1 MDNPPTAKSRR
12 RQTQRLSFRDKR
24 RASFTRRNTQLR
36 KSRRRPHS
44 APPVAAAL
52 TERKLASAE
61 LRCTSSYPDIVIYVV
76 AHGRVIQTEKM
87 PHKILWHSIIPVNGC
102 SNYSDAQF
110 DAELINILYEGF
122 RARVPQTEILTQY
135 CAHIDPYQ
143 SEFFKSSVFFSLKT
157 FKENIDTLTPQ
168 YWSADILAERDT
180 LAAIITG
187 IVYKISKNENVIDYL
202 TKAVLPNCRAF
213 FKLLVKDISTPRQPA
228 EKQDEYMNVYNGMRR
243 INKMEF
249 ELKQYFADP
258 AKYSCTKFRRIKL
271 NKHYYFENL
280 PAESGFFVVYDRIS
294 AAPTQPT
301 TTHPAIKKINI
312 DEMEREGAAVS
323 LVALVQLLRRRG
335 YKNIAVFDNSCNS
348 AEEAKAFRAIQLPE
362 MQRSVS
368 AAAAATAAPPN
379 SIWHSNLSEPRLS

>member
-12 RQTQRLSFRDKR
+12 RQTQRLSFRDKKR
-24 RASFTRRNTQLR
+24 VSFTRRNTQLR

-44 APPVAAAL
+44 APTVAAAL

-61 LRCTSSYPDIVIYVV
+61 LRRVPTASYPDIVIYVV

-110 DAELINILYEGF
+110 DTELINILYEGF
-122 RARVPQTEILTQY
+122 RTRAPQTEILTQY
-135 CAHIDPYQ
+135 CAHIDPHQ

-168 YWSADILAERDT
+168 YWSANILAERDT
-180 LAAIITG
+180 LSTIITG

-202 TKAVLPNCRAF
+202 TKAVLPNCRVF
-213 FKLLVKDISTPRQPA
+213 FQTLIKDISTPRQPT
-228 EKQDEYMNVYNGMRR
+228 EKQNEYMNVYNGMRR

-258 AKYSCTKFRRIKL
+258 TKYSCTKFRRIKL

-280 PAESGFFVVYDRIS
+280 PAESGFFVVYDRIN

-301 TTHPAIKKINI
+301 NTHPTIKKINI
-312 DEMEREGAAVS
+312 DDIEREGAAVS
-323 LVALVQLLRRRG
+323 LVALVQMLRRHG

-348 AEEAKAFRAIQLPE
+348 AEEAKAFRPIQLPE

-368 AAAAATAAPPN
+368 AAVAPQE
-379 SIWHSNLSEPRLS
+379 SMWMSNLSAPSPPP